1 MRKLAIVRRTRV
13 SKIHR
18 LWIRIGDRFNKVILA
33 GYQRSEWNCHLLTA
47 ATSFTDP
54 AAPCGPR
61 PTLGLTGP
69 TATIDTALRLCP
81 SPGGHLHVIV
91 RSPCVLVF
99 VRVSKFNN
107 ILVLVVVHPS
117 CSRKSCSL
125 LSSPTGFATTDNTLV
140 CSPGSLLHRFIQVAH
155 LLFPILFQRT
165 RRVLRTPR
173 LRVRRPP
180 FFLLAA
186 YSSFAIFI
194 ISSPST
200 MSSSSS
206 PFHDLPAFLSCS
218 IASSMNFLG
227 ISSTFV
233 GATFELFF
241 PNHGI
246 TIRDDEFSAHDA
258 WTCETD
264 GDDRP

>member
-47 ATSFTDP
+47 ATSF
-54 AAPCGPR
+54 PR

-69 TATIDTALRLCP
+69 TATTDTALLLCP
-81 SPGGHLHVIV
+81 SSGDHLHVIV

-107 ILVLVVVHPS
+107 SYALVVVHPS

-165 RRVLRTPR
+165 RRVFR
-173 LRVRRPP
+173 LRRLDLRDRRRRPP
-180 FFLLAA
+180 LT
-186 YSSFAIFI
+186 SV
-194 ISSPST
+194 
-200 MSSSSS
+200 MSSSSRY
-206 PFHDLPAFLSCS
+206 A
-218 IASSMNFLG
+218 
-227 ISSTFV
+227 
-233 GATFELFF
+233 
-241 PNHGI
+241 
-246 TIRDDEFSAHDA
+246 
-258 WTCETD
+258 
-264 GDDRP
+264 